1 MTTTKDTL
9 RDAIAIGAPIYNS
22 GDPAGCLRTYV
33 KAAVE
38 VIDGTKAT
46 DSERSVLRNAVG
58 RATEVMSKDE
68 GAWIM
73 RRAFD
78 SILSGAV
85 AAQERVAEQAA
96 RLGEF
101 EVLSFENGLPS
112 TPRWRILDDVIMGG
126 RSQSEGLAF
135 EPAERA
141 AVFSGRVTTD
151 GGGGFASLRSDEWAG
166 FASLTAARGIRIL
179 VKGDGRQYKLNAK
192 TDADWDGVQYQYD
205 FVAPPVWGQV
215 DLPFSAF
222 KPTFRG
228 RLVPNRPPLQGQQIR
243 QLGLMVSKFTADGGV
258 ISNFRN
264 GSFRLGVRWIK
275 GFV

>member
-1 MTTTKDTL
+1 MATQDSLK
-9 RDAIAIGAPIYNS
+9 RAIAVGAPLYNQ
-22 GDPAGCLRTYV
+22 GDAAGCLRTYV
-33 KAAVE
+33 QTALE
-38 VIDGTKAT
+38 IIERPSAT
-46 DSERSVLRNAVG
+46 TGERLVLKNAVS

-78 SILSGAV
+78 SILNGAV
-85 AAQERVAEQAA
+85 AAQERAASVASTT
-96 RLGEF
+96 GEF

-112 TPRWRILDDVIMGG
+112 APRWRILDDVIMGG
-126 RSQSEGLAF
+126 RSQSDGFAYDS
-135 EPAERA
+135 AERA

-151 GGGGFASLRSDEWAG
+151 GGGGFASLRSDEWGG
-166 FASLTAARGIRIL
+166 FASLTAARGIRL
-179 VKGDGRQYKLNAK
+179 MVKGDGRQYKLNAK

-205 FVAPPVWGQV
+205 FVAPPVWSQL
-215 DLPFSAF
+215 DLPLSAF

-258 ISNFRN
+258 INSFRN
-264 GSFRLGVRWIK
+264 GSFRLGFRWIK
-275 GFV
+275 GIV